1 MHVNSALPER
11 GIVVGYLK
19 KHDKFESQVTRS
31 PSVDMHRVSQCVST
45 PVPIPTTEE
54 ESQQW
59 VNETGCKKK

>member
-45 PVPIPTTEE
+45 ITTTEDE
-54 ESQQW
+54 RRMPK
-59 VNETGCKKK
+59 NG